1 MRETTF
7 DIVELMILV
16 LNKFQNLLT
25 VMIQLKYLHLF

>member
-7 DIVELMILV
+7 DIVELRILV